1 MTWLWSS
8 KRTVSCF
15 FKTWLLA
22 EDDAS
27 RIAWCI
33 FRLAWVLNKWS
44 VNAMYRKILGDN
56 WNDPFSKRKGRLFFN
71 QQVRCRQSLLR
82 PIREKVPPLH
92 MHARVLLE
100 SGFWSFVVV
109 YVKGL
114 LSHTTNKKKT
124 EHVWI
129 LMLCGGLCKRIAKP
143 YHQQKTEHI
152 CWVNKVSSLFFV
164 LTDIPQ

>member
-124 EHVWI
+124 KKQKKLNTSEFWCFVVVYVK
-129 LMLCGGLCKRIAKP
+129 GLLS
-143 YHQQKTEHI
+143 HI
-152 CWVNKVSSLFFV
+152 TNKKLNTFV
-164 LTDIPQ
+164 E